1 MYQTDFKKIFSALKD
16 AGYTIHAPVKTP
28 EGIFIREI
36 NDEKEADYSGKCP
49 ADSWK
54 RLFYPTK
61 EALFAEK
68 AGKFSETK
76 TKYPKIALWGI
87 NIIDLKALNLF
98 DLMFKDDPYYIERRK
113 NVFVVGFSPKPLA
126 EYQNFSFRIHVDI
139 LERLNY
145 DLFILKK
152 DGYKLYAASDAAEK
166 ILKLSEVKINVRVYP
181 KDIIY
186 KDELT
191 EKNRK
196 LVEKSK
202 DHPVWKALNE
212 RCIAC
217 GKCSITCPT
226 CYCFDLIDTAHPEG
240 NERKRV
246 WGDCF
251 YSEFTRIA
259 GNYIFL
265 KNPGEKL
272 FYWYTHKFSRVPAQT
287 GFPGCVG
294 CRRCYEVCPVFIDI
308 EKTLAD
314 LATDKAEKS
323 AK

>member
-1 MYQTDFKKIFSALKD
+1 MFETDFQKIFKILRYN
-16 AGYTIHAPVKTP
+16 GYVVYGPVKTP
-28 EGIFIREI
+28 EGIFIREL
-36 NDEKEADYSGKCP
+36 EAESEADYSGKCP

-54 RLFYPTK
+54 RLFYPPSETLFSGQK
-61 EALFAEK
+61 DKFAEAK
-68 AGKFSETK
+68 NR
-76 TKYPKIALWGI
+76 YPKIALWGI
-87 NIIDLKALNLF
+87 NVLDLKALALF
-98 DLMFKDDPYYIERRK
+98 DLMLANDPYYMERRK
-113 NVFVVGFSPKPLA
+113 NVFVVGFSPKPLT

-139 LERLNY
+139 LEHLNY

-152 DGYKLYAASDAAEK
+152 GGFKLYAASDTAEK
-166 ILKLSEVKINVRVYP
+166 ILKRSEVKINVRVYL
-181 KDIIY
+181 KNLIY
-186 KDELT
+186 QDELVD
-191 EKNRK
+191 KNQK
-196 LVEKSK
+196 LLEKSK
-202 DHPVWKALNE
+202 DHPVWKVLNE

-217 GKCSITCPT
+217 GKCSVVCPT

-240 NERKRV
+240 SERKRV

-308 EKTLAD
+308 EETLAD
-314 LATDKAEKS
+314 LATDKAKKS
-323 AK
+323 TR